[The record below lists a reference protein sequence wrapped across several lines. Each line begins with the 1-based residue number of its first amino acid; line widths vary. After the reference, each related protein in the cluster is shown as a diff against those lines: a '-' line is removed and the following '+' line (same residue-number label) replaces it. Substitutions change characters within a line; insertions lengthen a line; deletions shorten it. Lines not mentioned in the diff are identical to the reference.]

1 MPSRPR
7 ALAALA
13 LPLLLSLLAAGAAEG
28 ERATVTRAVDGD
40 TLVVQIGARTEKVRL
55 IGVDT
60 PESVDPRRPVEAYGK
75 EASAFTRRLAE
86 GKSVR
91 LEGEVGT
98 LDRDKYGRLLRYVLL
113 PDGMLLNAEI
123 IRQGFGHAY
132 IKYPF
137 AKMEEFRA
145 FEREACDRGLGMWAG
160 GAPPAPALGPGT
172 TAKHPASVSAYVG
185 SSRSRVYHR
194 KSCEWARRIGA
205 ANRIVFRSAEAA
217 RDAGYAPC
225 GVCRPPVAKA
235 AVAAAK

>member
-1 MPSRPR
+1 MRPR
-7 ALAALA
+7 AIAAFF
-13 LPLLLSLLAAGAAEG
+13 LPLLLCVLAADVAGAEQAKVA
-28 ERATVTRAVDGD
+28 RVVDGD

-60 PESVDPRRPVEAYGK
+60 PESVDKHRPVEAYGK

-123 IRQGFGHAY
+123 IRQGYGHAY
-132 IKYPF
+132 LRYPF

-145 FEREACDRGLGMWAG
+145 LEREARDRGLGLWAG
-160 GAPPAPALGPGT
+160 GAPPAPAR
-172 TAKHPASVSAYVG
+172 PAAAAAYVG
-185 SSRSRVYHR
+185 SSRSRLYHR
-194 KSCEWARRIGA
+194 KSCEWARRIGT
-205 ANRIVFRSAEAA
+205 ANRIMFDSAAAA
-217 RDAGYAPC
+217 REAGYAPC
-225 GVCRPPVAKA
+225 GVCHPPVAKA